1 LFLIP
6 ETLYSFFYKVLGR
19 WQRENRSQV
28 DTSKN
33 LAVLPG
39 S

>member
-1 LFLIP
+1 MI
-6 ETLYSFFYKVLGR
+6 ETKFHDFVELADFIISRKL
-19 WQRENRSQV
+19 